1 MIENTQKFDNV
12 MIIDDNSIDLYIT
25 SRMILKN
32 NFATN
37 ILTYTSSEEALSY
50 IKENQNT
57 ISKLP
62 QVIFLDIYMPLVSGF
77 GFLEAFATLAVQVKN
92 HCKVYILSS
101 TIDNAD
107 IAQSKSNKDVV
118 SFHSKPITKE
128 FLDRIKSHSI

>member
-62 QVIFLDIYMPLVSGF
+62 
-77 GFLEAFATLAVQVKN
+77 
-92 HCKVYILSS
+92 
-101 TIDNAD
+101 
-107 IAQSKSNKDVV
+107 
-118 SFHSKPITKE
+118 
-128 FLDRIKSHSI
+128 R